1 MTWQSVFSR
10 NLIMPR
16 GKGTYGKKVGR
27 PSKKPAP
34 KKPASKKPAP
44 KFGLR
49 SKPLLRPI
57 APKKPAPKKPAPK
70 KAAGLAGG
78 VGGRVLRTMPK
89 AKLKNFKPREF
100 EKLKP
105 PAPKK
110 AAPTK
115 LKPPMFSLKTKPPSL
130 PRPIAPKNQGGIG
143 RGIAKNAPKAKR
155 PSKPPIVPEK
165 ARKKPLRRRNL
176 PYG

>member
-1 MTWQSVFSR
+1 MAHR
-10 NLIMPR
+10 K
-16 GKGTYGKKVGR
+16 GKR
-27 PSKKPAP
+27 AAP
-34 KKPASKKPAP
+34 KKATPKKSAP
-44 KFGLR
+44 KR
-49 SKPLLRPI
+49 A
-57 APKKPAPKKPAPK
+57 APKKVAPKKPAPK

-105 PAPKK
+105 PAPKE
-110 AAPTK
+110 PK
-115 LKPPMFSLKTKPPSL
+115 LKPPEVSLKPKAGTPRS
-130 PRPIAPKNQGGIG
+130 RPIAPKNQGGIG

-155 PSKPPIVPEK
+155 PSKPQIAAQKK